1 MAMSCG
7 LWHSWPAGAGA
18 VLRLADGAGL
28 ADAARLA
35 GGAGL
40 AGDVLAEVVPAG
52 PVTGE
57 ADWLDPDAGE
67 PDAPEPAGTGGAVGA
82 SFAQPATTTVA
93 PSGSAL
99 PPMPLRSTK

>member
-7 LWHSWPAGAGA
+7 LWHRWPGGAG
-18 VLRLADGAGL
+18 VVPGL
-28 ADAARLA
+28 ADEAGPAR
-35 GGAGL
+35 
-40 AGDVLAEVVPAG
+40 DVPAD
-52 PVTGE
+52 PEAGE
-57 ADWLDPDAGE
+57 ADRLDPGVGADRLDPGEEE
-67 PDAPEPAGTGGAVGA
+67 PDAPDLAGMGSGVRA